1 MRGSRH
7 GVWLAVLRMTGV
19 VLAAAGLA
27 IGAVPAA
34 GDSGTSNP
42 ACPASN
48 PPNALSLAGGS
59 PQTAL
64 LHTAFGA
71 NLQVALANTNGCPLT
86 SAVAGVPVTF
96 SAPASGASGTF
107 ASSGSSS
114 VTVGSDASG
123 MASGA
128 MFSANGSAGSYTIV
142 ASSAYGSVSFAMTNT
157 AAGMPAALKVVGRTS
172 QSATVSTRFKHP
184 LEVRLLDAN
193 GSALASVSVTF
204 TLGAGGGGSGASGA
218 GNSGAGATFTS
229 GVSQAVV
236 TTDSSGIAVSPHVVA
251 DSTAGHFTATA
262 TLTGGT
268 KLATFALT
276 NRAGAPRRVTAGAA
290 ASESARTGTRF
301 PIRLGVAVT
310 DADANPVPG
319 AVVTFSAP
327 VRGASGTFERSGKGR
342 TRVVRIRTNALGIAV
357 APVFTAN
364 RAPGGYA
371 VKASIGHAV
380 TAFAL
385 VNEPL
390 EQPT

>member
-7 GVWLAVLRMTGV
+7 GVWLAVLPMTGV

-42 ACPASN
+42 ACPVSN

-59 PQTAL
+59 PQTAQ
-64 LHTAFGA
+64 LHSAFGA

-128 MFSANGSAGSYTIV
+128 MFSANDSAGSYTIV

-157 AAGMPAALKVVGRTS
+157 AAGMPAVLKVVGRTS
-172 QSATVSTRFKHP
+172 QSATVSTRFKRP

-204 TLGAGGGGSGASGA
+204 TLGAGGGSGASGA
-218 GNSGAGATFTS
+218 GNTGAGASFTS
-229 GVSQAVV
+229 GVSQVVV
-236 TTDSSGIAVSPHVVA
+236 TTDSSGIAVSPYFVA

-268 KLATFALT
+268 KVATFALS
-276 NRAGAPRRVTAGAA
+276 NRAGTPRRVTAGAA

-310 DADANPVPG
+310 DGDANPVPG
-319 AVVTFSAP
+319 VLVTFSAP
-327 VRGASGTFERSGKGR
+327 VRGASGTFVRSGNGP
-342 TRVVRIRTNALGIAV
+342 TRVVRVRTDALGIAV

-364 RAPGGYA
+364 RARGGYA
-371 VKASIGHAV
+371 VKASTGHAV

-390 EQPT
+390 EEPT

>member
-7 GVWLAVLRMTGV
+7 GVWLAVLPMTGV

-86 SAVAGVPVTF
+86 SAVPGVPVTF

-157 AAGMPAALKVVGRTS
+157 AAGIPAALKVVGRTS
-172 QSATVSTRFKHP
+172 QSATVSTRFEHP

-218 GNSGAGATFTS
+218 GNTGAGATFTS

-236 TTDSSGIAVSPHVVA
+236 TTDRSGIAVSPHVIA

-268 KLATFALT
+268 KVATFALT
-276 NRAGAPRRVTAGAA
+276 QPCRDAAPRDGGGGGERVGSYGQTLPDPARGRRHGCRRQPRPGCGRHLLGARSGCERNLRA
-290 ASESARTGTRF
+290 FWQGLALASSGSGRTPSESRSRPSSRQT
-301 PIRLGVAVT
+301 
-310 DADANPVPG
+310 
-319 AVVTFSAP
+319 
-327 VRGASGTFERSGKGR
+327 VR
-342 TRVVRIRTNALGIAV
+342 
-357 APVFTAN
+357 
-364 RAPGGYA
+364 RAATP
-371 VKASIGHAV
+371 
-380 TAFAL
+380 
-385 VNEPL
+385 
-390 EQPT
+390 